1 MWAFSSCAEQGL
13 LFSGCEG
20 ASHCGS
26 FSFCRT
32 QTLGHV
38 GFSSYGSRA
47 LEHRLSRPE
56 ACGIFIFLTTEKT
69 LMLGEIEGER
79 MRLLDGITD
88 SMDMSL
94 HKLWETVNDREA

>member
-1 MWAFSSCAEQGL
+1 MWAFSSCGEQGL

-20 ASHCGS
+20 ASHCGG
-26 FSFCRT
+26 FSCCRA

-38 GFSSYGSRA
+38 GFSSYGSQA
-47 LEHRLSRPE
+47 LEHRLSHPE
-56 ACGIFIFLTTEKT
+56 ACVIFIFLTREKT
-69 LMLGEIEGER
+69 LMLGEIEGKR